1 MKNLDLEKVIIILSL
16 LLMPVAGFW
25 IWSLTEEL
33 KVADSAMQPRAMRT
47 TIKEIYRLQDLID
60 RTNRELN
67 KPGESAE
74 DFQTYFRNRAMQ
86 SQKGT
91 PILRREEITVNQ
103 TRATPIRVARQV
115 IGEDIEVKIALGK
128 GLRGGKALPRD
139 FINAFVVNSESG
151 SPIWKLR
158 NFKIVNQSFK
168 GLRNRPPPLETEDR
182 WFVNEVVFAR
192 SRPVAAK

>member
-103 TRATPIRVARQV
+103 GRVTPIRVARQV
-115 IGEDIEVKIALGK
+115 IGEDIEVKVALGK
-128 GLRGGKALPRD
+128 GQRGGKALPRD

-182 WFVNEVVFAR
+182 WFVNDVVFAR